1 MKRALLP
8 CVVIAVTLSGCGDDD
23 GSSPGGSGP
32 SGARPAGVS
41 VAVSADPSS
50 VSVTGGG
57 SSAEPTVGP
66 VATEPPAATLDPAY
80 VHVDVGP
87 GLGTDEFVGAREDVH
102 LDRCELDG
110 DHWVAAGTVT
120 NSSGAGAAYRIY
132 VAFNPPDSPAARG
145 LVQVEFLVPQGE
157 TKVWEAVAWIADPAL
172 ECVLQVERISG

>member
-1 MKRALLP
+1 MKHALLP
-8 CVVIAVTLSGCGDDD
+8 CVAIAVTLCGCGDDD

-32 SGARPAGVS
+32 SGARPAGAS
-41 VAVSADPSS
+41 IALSADTTS
-50 VSVTGGG
+50 VSVISGG
-57 SSAEPTVGP
+57 SSAEPTVRP
-66 VATEPPAATLDPAY
+66 EATESPATTLDPAY

-87 GLGTDEFVGAREDVH
+87 GLGTDEFVGAPEDVH
-102 LDRCELDG
+102 VDRCELDG

-145 LVQVEFLVPQGE
+145 LVQVYFLVPEGE
-157 TKVWEAVAWIADPAL
+157 TKEWEAVAWIADPVL